1 MRDDYGAQP
10 GLFQGGPTML
20 LKVKALLEMIK
31 FGHTIFAMPFAL
43 IGAFLAKRGVPE
55 AATFGWIILAMV
67 GARTAAMGFNRIADR
82 KFDAANP
89 RTADRA
95 IPTGAVGLVE
105 AWVLVLL
112 FALLYFVACSQLNP
126 LTLKLSPF
134 ALGLTFIYS
143 LTKRFTWLCHV
154 VLGVAL
160 AFSPLGGW
168 VAVRGTLLDFPF
180 VLSLGVLFWVAGFD
194 TVYACLDADFDR
206 QAGLHSLPARFGRKK
221 AFRLAGFFHALAFLL
236 FIFTGILSQLN
247 LYYYLGVAFTA
258 GALFYQHIAVN
269 PKDLSRIQLSFF
281 TMNGLISLT
290 LFVATWLSLA
300 VAVE

>member
-1 MRDDYGAQP
+1 
-10 GLFQGGPTML
+10 ML
-20 LKVKALLEMIK
+20 RKVKTLLEMIK
-31 FGHTIFAMPFAL
+31 FGHTIFALPFAL

-82 KFDAANP
+82 NFDAANP

-95 IPTGAVGLVE
+95 IPAGAVRLGE
-105 AWVLVLL
+105 AWAMVFL
-112 FALLYFVACSQLNP
+112 FTVLYFLACSQLNP

-134 ALGLTFIYS
+134 ALGLTFLYS

-168 VAVRGTLLDFPF
+168 VAVRGTLLDFPV

-206 QAGLHSLPARFGRKK
+206 QAGLYSLPSRFGREK
-221 AFRLAGFFHALAFLL
+221 AFRIAVFFHGLAFLL
-236 FIFTGILSQLN
+236 FVLTGIISRLN
-247 LYYYLGVAFTA
+247 FYYYLGIVFTA

-269 PKDLSRIQLSFF
+269 PKDLSRIQFSFF
-281 TMNGLISLT
+281 SMNGLISLT

-300 VAVE
+300 VAAP

>member
-1 MRDDYGAQP
+1 MWR
-10 GLFQGGPTML
+10 
-20 LKVKALLEMIK
+20 KVKALLEMIK
-31 FGHTIFAMPFAL
+31 FGHTIFALPFAL

-55 AATFGWIILAMV
+55 VGTFGWIILAMV

-89 RTADRA
+89 RTANRA
-95 IPTGAVGLVE
+95 IPAGAVRLAE
-105 AWVLVLL
+105 AWALVLL
-112 FALLYFVACSQLNP
+112 FTLLYFVACSQLNP

-168 VAVRGTLLDFPF
+168 VAVRGTLLDFPL
-180 VLSLGVLFWVAGFD
+180 VLSMGVLFWVAGFD

-206 QAGLHSLPARFGRKK
+206 QAGLHSLPSRFGREK
-221 AFRLAGFFHALAFLL
+221 AFSLAVFFHGLAFLL
-236 FIFTGILSQLN
+236 FVLTGIVSELN
-247 LYYYLGVAFTA
+247 FYYYLGVAFTA
-258 GALFYQHIAVN
+258 CALFYQHFVVN
-269 PKDLSRIQLSFF
+269 PKDLSQIQLSFF
-281 TMNGLISLT
+281 AMNGLISLA
-290 LFVATWLSLA
+290 LFVATWLAL
-300 VAVE
+300 VI